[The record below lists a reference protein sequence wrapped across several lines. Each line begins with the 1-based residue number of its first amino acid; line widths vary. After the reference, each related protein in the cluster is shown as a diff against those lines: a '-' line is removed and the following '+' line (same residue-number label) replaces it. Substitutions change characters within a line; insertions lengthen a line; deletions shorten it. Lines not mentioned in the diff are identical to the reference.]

1 MIKLNENAHVSTE
14 NGWQIF
20 EKVYDAKQSIN
31 SGSNYLLGN
40 GYLGYRGTFAE
51 NTKEDYTAC
60 IVTDT
65 FDMADDKWRELCNV
79 PNGLYTSLTSNGVS
93 YTLDVTGYSD
103 YEKRLDFKKA
113 LLKRKTTYK
122 DGVSLNTEKF
132 SSMHEKHLLAM
143 SYEVNNLKKK
153 SITMNTGIDG
163 DVWSI
168 NGDHFQLKETFI
180 EDDFFISHVKT
191 KEYGT
196 DIYVVEHHN
205 FSHDASEEKVNQEK
219 ASIFKSLSFDLEA
232 NETFTLTKYVAIYTS
247 NDSDQPKEDAIQ
259 LIKNSLKKGYDKNK
273 EEHIEAWHDLWQAYD
288 IKINGNIE
296 AQTLTRFNL
305 YHNIIATPRHK
316 KHPIG
321 ARGLSCQAYQG
332 AAFWDQE
339 IFNMPMFL
347 YSTPEVARNILEYR
361 YDTIYGARKKAKD
374 LGYDGAFYAWISG
387 KTGEELCPDYFFK
400 NVLTGRKIRNHFN
413 IWQIHISP
421 DITYAISKYYQ
432 ATEDWEFIEN
442 FGAEIVFDVA
452 KFIESRV
459 HYNDFKGYYEVIRV
473 LGPDEWHENVDNNTF
488 TNYQCKFA
496 LEQALE
502 FYERFKDKNS
512 EELASLMNDLNIS
525 KERIE
530 KWQIIAEK
538 IFIHEPDQ
546 ETLLIEQFDGFF
558 KLEDITPEKLS
569 NRLIDDEEYWGW
581 PNGIAVATQVSK
593 QADLV
598 QLLVMHDHLYD
609 EAIVKNNYYY
619 YEKRC
624 KHGSSLS
631 PAMHAIIASRIGDET
646 EALKY
651 FYTSS
656 TVDLFNTNEAVV
668 GGTFIG
674 GIHTAAA
681 GAVWQVL
688 VHGFSGISFQED
700 SIEINPRIPEAFDS
714 LEFNI
719 TYKNQHFHLK
729 VFNDIVFIESLK
741 NNTRDLDFVI
751 NGSKHIIRK
760 HSSNKIPS

>member
-20 EKVYDAKQSIN
+20 EKEYNAKQSIN

-79 PNGLYTSLTSNGVS
+79 PNGLYTTLSSDNIS
-93 YTLDVTGYSD
+93 YTLDETGYNK
-103 YEKRLDFKKA
+103 YERRLDLKEA

-122 DGVSLNTEKF
+122 DGLSLDTEKF
-132 SSMHEKHLLAM
+132 SSMHEKHLLVM
-143 SYEVNNLKKK
+143 SYKVNTPDKRSLT
-153 SITMNTGIDG
+153 INTGIDG

-168 NGDHFQLKETFI
+168 NGDHFQSRETFI
-180 EDDFFISHVKT
+180 EEDFFISHVKT
-191 KEYGT
+191 KEYST
-196 DIYVVEHHN
+196 DIYVVEHHD
-205 FSHDASEEKVNQEK
+205 FSHQASEENTIKDQT
-219 ASIFKSLSFDLEA
+219 SIIQSSTFELDA

-259 LIKNSLKKGYDKNK
+259 LIKNSLKKGYLRNK
-273 EEHIEAWHDLWQAYD
+273 EEHMKAWQDLWQAYD

-339 IFNMPMFL
+339 IFNLPMFL
-347 YSTPEVARNILEYR
+347 YSTPKIARNILEYR
-361 YDTIYGARKKAKD
+361 YDTLDGARKKAKD

-421 DITYAISKYYQ
+421 DITYAISKYYE
-432 ATEDWEFIEN
+432 ATEDWEFIEKY
-442 FGAEIVFDVA
+442 GAEMTFEVA

-459 HYNDFKGYYEVIRV
+459 HFNDFKDYYEVIRV

-496 LEQALE
+496 LEKALD
-502 FYERFKDKNS
+502 FYGQLKDKNS
-512 EELASLMNDLNIS
+512 DQLDALMETLNINE
-525 KERIE
+525 KRIE
-530 KWQIIAEK
+530 KWKTIAQK
-538 IFIHEPDQ
+538 IFVHKPDK

-558 KLEDITPEKLS
+558 KLEDIAPEKLS
-569 NRLIDDEEYWGW
+569 DRLIDDEEYWGW

-598 QLLVMHDHLYD
+598 QLLVMHDHLYNK
-609 EAIVKNNYYY
+609 ETVTNNYYY

-656 TVDLFNTNEAVV
+656 TVDLFSTNEAVV

-688 VHGFSGISFQED
+688 VHGFAGISFREG

-719 TYKNQHFHLK
+719 TYKNQNFHLK
-729 VFNDIVFIESLK
+729 LFNDIVFIESLK
-741 NNTRDLDFVI
+741 SNTKDLDFVI

>member
-20 EKVYDAKQSIN
+20 EKEYDAKQSIN

-65 FDMADDKWRELCNV
+65 FDMADGKWRELSNV
-79 PNGLYTSLTSNGVS
+79 PNGLYTTLTSNGIF
-93 YTLDVTGYSD
+93 YALDVTGYNN
-103 YEKRLDFKKA
+103 YEKKLDFKDA

-122 DGVSLNTEKF
+122 DGLSLNTEKY

-143 SYEVNNLKKK
+143 SYEVSTINEKTL
-153 SITMNTGIDG
+153 SIKTGIDG

-168 NGDHFQLKETFI
+168 NGDHFQLKETSI
-180 EDDFFISHVKT
+180 EDSMLISHVKT

-196 DIYVVEHHN
+196 DIYVVEHHS
-205 FSHDASEEKVNQEK
+205 FSHQGSKEETIQEES
-219 ASIFKSLSFDLEA
+219 SIFKSLSFDLGA
-232 NETFTLTKYVAIYTS
+232 NETLTLTKYVAIYTS
-247 NDSDQPKEDAIQ
+247 NDSEQPMEDAIQ
-259 LIKNSLKKGYDKNK
+259 LIKNTINKGYDKNK
-273 EEHIEAWHDLWQAYD
+273 EEHVEAWHDLWQAYD
-288 IKINGNIE
+288 IKANGNIE
-296 AQTLTRFNL
+296 AQTLIRFNL

-459 HYNDFKGYYEVIRV
+459 HFNDFKGYYEVIRV

-496 LEQALE
+496 LEEALE
-502 FYERFKDKNS
+502 FYKQFKNRNN
-512 EELASLMNDLNIS
+512 EELTSLMKDLNIS
-525 KERIE
+525 NERIE
-530 KWQIIAEK
+530 KWQKIAEK
-538 IFIHEPDQ
+538 LFIHEPNQ

-569 NRLIDDEEYWGW
+569 NRLIDEEEYWGW

-609 EAIVKNNYYY
+609 QEIVKNNYYY

-631 PAMHAIIASRIGDET
+631 PAMHAIIASRIGDEE

-656 TVDLFNTNEAVV
+656 TVDLFSTNEAVV

-688 VHGFSGISFQED
+688 VHGFSGISFRDD

-719 TYKNQHFHLK
+719 TFKNQHFHLN

-741 NNTRDLDFVI
+741 SNTRDLDFVI
-751 NGSKHIIRK
+751 NGSKHNIRK
-760 HSSNKIPS
+760 HSNNKIPS